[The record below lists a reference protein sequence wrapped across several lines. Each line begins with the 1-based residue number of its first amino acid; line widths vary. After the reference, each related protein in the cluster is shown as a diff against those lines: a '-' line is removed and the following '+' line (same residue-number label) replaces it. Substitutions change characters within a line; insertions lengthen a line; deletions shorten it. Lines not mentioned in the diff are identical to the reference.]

1 MHLKAIGIIPARYA
15 STRFPGKPL
24 AMINGKPMIQHV
36 YERASLANFTAVVVA
51 TDDQRIKEA
60 VEGFGGRVSMTS
72 PDHETGTERCAEAF
86 RTSGSD
92 AQVVL
97 NIQGDEPMVNP
108 NHLDNL
114 IDCFKDDFVDV
125 ATLISEM
132 DSSQISDLNT
142 VKAVQAND
150 GRVMYFSRSPI
161 PHDRD
166 GKSQI
171 KPLKHLGVYAYRASV
186 LERLIELPP
195 SHLERIE
202 SLEQLRW
209 LENGYSIQGVTVE
222 DKGISVDT
230 PQDLENLL
238 ALWKD

>member
-1 MHLKAIGIIPARYA
+1 
-15 STRFPGKPL
+15 
-24 AMINGKPMIQHV
+24 MINPV
-36 YERASLANFTAVVVA
+36 
-51 TDDQRIKEA
+51 
-60 VEGFGGRVSMTS
+60 
-72 PDHETGTERCAEAF
+72 
-86 RTSGSD
+86 
-92 AQVVL
+92 
-97 NIQGDEPMVNP
+97 
-108 NHLDNL
+108 HLDDL
-114 IDCFKDDFVDV
+114 IACFKDDFVEV

-132 DSSQISDLNT
+132 DSSEMSDLNT

-171 KPLKHLGVYAYRASV
+171 KPLKHLGVYAYRASL

-222 DKGISVDT
+222 DDGISVDT
-230 PQDLENLL
+230 PQDLKNLL
-238 ALWKD
+238 GLWKD